1 VVTAESRPGYGS
13 IFIVRLPK
21 GADHFTD
28 NEISTDAR
36 DQVTQPAPVVW
47 DREALEDDLTVAG
60 QSDEADG
67 ELRTMLIV
75 EDNDE
80 LLQILTSLFTGLY
93 RVVVARNGK
102 EGLQMAMDEKPDIVL
117 SDIMMPEMTGTEMC
131 VRIKNNFDLCHIP
144 VVLLTALTT
153 SDQSI
158 EGLQRGADDYIGKP
172 FNAKVLVARCNNL
185 VRNRIILQKKFTRQQ
200 NFETMELANNPID
213 QRFLDTVSQIISDNI
228 DNMEFDMNLLAK
240 ELGLSRSSLFAKFKA
255 LTGMTPN
262 DFVLNY
268 KLKRA
273 AQMLKSNPDMQIAE
287 ISDQLGFGSP
297 RYFSRCFKA
306 QFNITPADYRKKEDK
321 QS

>member
-1 VVTAESRPGYGS
+1 
-13 IFIVRLPK
+13 
-21 GADHFTD
+21 
-28 NEISTDAR
+28 
-36 DQVTQPAPVVW
+36 
-47 DREALEDDLTVAG
+47 
-60 QSDEADG
+60 
-67 ELRTMLIV
+67 MLIV

-273 AQMLKSNPDMQIAE
+273 VQMLKSNPDMQIAE